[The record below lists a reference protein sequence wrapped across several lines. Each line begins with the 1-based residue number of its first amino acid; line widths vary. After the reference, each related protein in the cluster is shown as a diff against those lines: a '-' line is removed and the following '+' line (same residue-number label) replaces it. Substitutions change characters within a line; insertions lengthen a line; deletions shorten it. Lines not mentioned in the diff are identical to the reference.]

1 MAIKDLILRIKG
13 DSSSLQKETKKAEGT
28 LSGFSKT
35 AIKLG
40 AAVVA
45 AFAIRAISNFAKQ
58 AVQLAGIQQKAEAK
72 VTQAVRQ
79 TGMAAGFTAEELK
92 KMASGLQ
99 AITTFGDERILGDV
113 TAQLLTFTN
122 ITGENFARTQKAAL
136 DLATLLD
143 GDLKGAS
150 IQLGKAL
157 NDPIANLSALSR
169 SGIQF
174 SESQKTTIKG
184 LVESNRLYDAQ
195 TIILDELNRQYGG
208 QAEAMAKL
216 PTGKIEQAKNIFGD
230 LKEVVGNQ
238 LLPVVAKAW
247 EWFGKIG
254 TKAIE
259 VIPKIIDWVRGVA
272 NSFIDLYNESEAF
285 RVVIGVIGAT
295 VKTVFGAIWLAVKQ
309 VVTGVGTLGKV
320 IGAAFRGQF
329 KQIPIIIKEGFGKS
343 IENIGDF
350 GKKAAENFANGVKA
364 SKKAHLEP
372 LKAKPED
379 QTAIAATYKQA
390 GSIAGVAFYRGMTEE
405 IQKIKIKGLPTLTAG
420 IITEGPKEPVQ
431 VTGGIIPVAALAR
444 SMSGKDPQQDTVTTA
459 IEIGDAYTVMGQQIY
474 DSWKLAGEGAWDF
487 AERMDITA
495 QQIGDAILDL
505 TSGFIGMFKGMANA
519 VDAYLEVSSKISG
532 TAAEM
537 AKAQEDASKQMKNSI
552 RAAIKGFIAEG
563 VAAIIAN
570 TLKGSAGLLG
580 PLALPIAGLAGAGAA
595 ALFGALIPSFAGGG
609 IVDRPTLAM
618 VGDNPG
624 RKEAIIPSEL
634 WGKIGGG
641 GNNGGRLYTEVSG
654 RTLRIILDREEQ
666 FKSRT

>member
-13 DSSSLQKETKKAEGT
+13 DSSSLQKETRKAEGT

-157 NDPIANLSALSR
+157 NDPVANLSALSR

-390 GSIAGVAFYRGMTEE
+390 GSIAGVAFYRGITEE
-405 IQKIKIKGLPTLTAG
+405 IQKIKGGKGLPTLTAG
-420 IITEGPKEPVQ
+420 IITERPKEPVQ
-431 VTGGIIPVAALAR
+431 LTGGITPVAALAP
-444 SMSGKDPQQDTVTTA
+444 SMIDSSQIPQQTV
-459 IEIGDAYTVMGQQIY
+459 EISDAFTVMGQQIY

-487 AERMDITA
+487 AEQMDITA

-505 TSGFIGMFKGMANA
+505 TGGFIGMFEGMANA
-519 VDAYLEVSSKISG
+519 VDAYLEVSSKITGS
-532 TAAEM
+532 AEEM
-537 AKAQEDASKQMKNSI
+537 AQAQDDAAKQLKNAI
-552 RAAIKGFIAEG
+552 RSSIKGFIAEG

-595 ALFGALIPSFAGGG
+595 ALFSALIPSFAGGG

-641 GNNGGRLYTEVSG
+641 DRNGYIAETRISG
-654 RTLRIILDREEQ
+654 RDLQILIKRQNDYLGRV
-666 FKSRT
+666 

>member
-157 NDPIANLSALSR
+157 NDPVANLSALSR

-390 GSIAGVAFYRGMTEE
+390 GSIAGVAFYRGITEE
-405 IQKIKIKGLPTLTAG
+405 IQKIKGGKGLPTLTAG
-420 IITEGPKEPVQ
+420 IITERPKEPVQ
-431 VTGGIIPVAALAR
+431 LTGGITPVAALAP
-444 SMSGKDPQQDTVTTA
+444 SMIDSSQIPQQTV
-459 IEIGDAYTVMGQQIY
+459 EISDAFTVMGQQIY

-487 AERMDITA
+487 AEQMDITA

-505 TSGFIGMFKGMANA
+505 TGGFIGMFEGMANA
-519 VDAYLEVSSKISG
+519 VDAYLEVSSKITGS
-532 TAAEM
+532 AEEM
-537 AKAQEDASKQMKNSI
+537 AQAQDDAAKQLKNAI
-552 RAAIKGFIAEG
+552 RSSIKGFIAEG

-595 ALFGALIPSFAGGG
+595 ALFSALIPSFAGGG

-641 GNNGGRLYTEVSG
+641 DRNGYIAETRISG
-654 RTLRIILDREEQ
+654 RDLQILIKRQNDYLGRV
-666 FKSRT
+666 